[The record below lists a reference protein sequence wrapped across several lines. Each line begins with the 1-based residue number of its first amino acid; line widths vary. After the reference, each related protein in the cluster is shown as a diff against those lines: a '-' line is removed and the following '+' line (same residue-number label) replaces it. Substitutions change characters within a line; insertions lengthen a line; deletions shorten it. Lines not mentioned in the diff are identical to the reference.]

1 VITFSYQTGEG
12 KLRTFI
18 TSRLSRVAA
27 VTAGSGALL
36 AGMLMTAA
44 GPADAG
50 AIACGTTITASV
62 TLTQNVDCTTD
73 TTDDAI
79 TIGAPDVTVNLHGHQ
94 ILGPGDSAGTE
105 GIVDLGY
112 SDVTVEYGAISN
124 FSTDVDIE
132 GASGADLTGIVV
144 HKVTTTSS
152 APEASDAV
160 YGDYL
165 SEATIGGLSISD
177 AFTGVELDNSE
188 GSTVW
193 YNHLISPFFG
203 LVDYFGTANTWSRNS
218 LSNVSYCG
226 LVSDATTDAVIRS
239 STMTGAGADG
249 ICDEESAGISVTGNT
264 LSDLYDG
271 LYLDVS
277 TGSTVS
283 HNKGWNDAYG
293 LYAGGTADDTYSDNK
308 FDHGQYGIET
318 DFPTGEVLAGNVT
331 SHNSEVG
338 SYVFTADETGYSA
351 ALTHNT
357 ANDNRF
363 GLYAQFLTTGS
374 GNHASGNA
382 VVNCVDVA
390 CAGPLAA
397 AGTIRAPAHHPPAP
411 PRFPAPRANHQNH
424 HEA

>member
-1 VITFSYQTGEG
+1 M
-12 KLRTFI
+12 RTFI
-18 TSRLSRVAA
+18 TSGLPRVAA
-27 VTAGSGALL
+27 VTVGGGALL
-36 AGMLMTAA
+36 AGMLIASA

-50 AIACGTTITASV
+50 VLSCGSTIIASV

-79 TIGAPDVTVNLHGHQ
+79 TIGAADVTVNLNGHQ

-124 FSTDVDIE
+124 FSTDVDVE
-132 GASGADLTGIVV
+132 GASGSDLTGIVV
-144 HKVTTTSS
+144 HKVTTTNS
-152 APEASDAV
+152 ALEASEAV

-165 SEATIGGLSISD
+165 SGATIQGLSISD

-188 GSTVW
+188 DSTVW

-226 LVSDATTDAVIRS
+226 VVSDGAADAVISS

-249 ICDEESAGISVTGNT
+249 ICDEESAGISVTRNT
-264 LSDLYDG
+264 LSGLYDG
-271 LYLDVS
+271 LYLDAS
-277 TGSTVS
+277 TYSTVS
-283 HNKGWNDAYG
+283 HNKGWHDTYG
-293 LYAGGTADDTYSDNK
+293 LYADGTGDDTYSDNR

-318 DFPTGEVLAGNVT
+318 DFPTGEVLEGNVT

-338 SYVFTADETGYSA
+338 GYVFTADETGYSA

-374 GNHASGNA
+374 GNHAAGNV
-382 VVNCVDVA
+382 VVNCYNVT
-390 CAGPLAA
+390 CASSPCLK
-397 AGTIRAPAHHPPAP
+397 GTVRAPAHRPPAP
-411 PRFPAPRANHQNH
+411 PRWPARRANHQNH